1 MDLAVGDEDGSG
13 ELRCHEV
20 KVAGGT
26 SWRVV
31 MMLVAAGK
39 LVGTCQNWMT
49 NLAESDGCCAKRAT
63 IVV

>member
-1 MDLAVGDEDGSG
+1 MEGEVDLAVGDEDGSG

-26 SWRVV
+26 SWRAV

-39 LVGTCQNWMT
+39 LVVPAGQQGTCQT
-49 NLAESDGCCAKRAT
+49 G
-63 IVV
+63 